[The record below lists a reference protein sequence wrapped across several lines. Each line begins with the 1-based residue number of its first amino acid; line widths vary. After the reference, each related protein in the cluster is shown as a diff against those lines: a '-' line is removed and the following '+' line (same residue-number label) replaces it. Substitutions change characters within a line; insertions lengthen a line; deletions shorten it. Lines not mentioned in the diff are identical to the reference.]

1 MAQGL
6 SPAIPFLTD
15 DRDGIKLNKEYI
27 DLVNQNLTMLL
38 LTAPGER
45 IMDPNFGVGMRKFI
59 FEMDHPSTYA
69 SISAKIHKQV
79 TKYLPYI
86 EIEKVDFQSQG
97 TGNISVAPNTVMIKI
112 IFNIKPLNRRAML
125 EVPVTA
131 DGA

>member
-6 SPAIPFLTD
+6 SPAIPFVTD

-45 IMDPNFGVGMRKFI
+45 IMDPHFGVGMRKFI
-59 FEMDHPSTYA
+59 FEMDHPSTY
-69 SISAKIHKQV
+69 SNISARIYKQV
-79 TKYLPYI
+79 EKYLPYI

-97 TGNISVAPNTVMIKI
+97 TGNSSIAGNTVMIKI

-125 EVPVTA
+125 EVPIT
-131 DGA
+131 